1 MIDDDY
7 KTLNKLQVAV
17 HWYCKACNISVQKVM
32 GSVARLQNR
41 MEKVEARLQE
51 LKNELSIKIQ
61 EVCVQVTNSIRK
73 DVEGQKL
80 EMEKVQKDLVKVI
93 QEVGNAVSRTE
104 VDQVL
109 QKEVTGRINKFTD
122 KIDDSVK
129 EIRGKIRIAILWCLY
144 WT

>member
-1 MIDDDY
+1 VIDDDY